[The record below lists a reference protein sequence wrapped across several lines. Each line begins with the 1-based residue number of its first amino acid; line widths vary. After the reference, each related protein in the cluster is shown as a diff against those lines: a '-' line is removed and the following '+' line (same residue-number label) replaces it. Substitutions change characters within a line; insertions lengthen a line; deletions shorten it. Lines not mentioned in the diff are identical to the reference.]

1 MNDMEIGDSAPDF
14 ELEANDGNKIRL
26 ESFTGKNNVVLCF
39 YPKNHLFACP
49 SKKVF
54 EMAKSVIS
62 VYDEILSTNS
72 KLFAISIDTV
82 ESQKKFVD
90 EYDIPY
96 LHLSDTQK
104 STCKKYS
111 GLNIAGLA
119 KRITFIIDKNGIIK
133 NIFQNI
139 DVQAYIRY
147 LKRNDLK
154 RQQCYLSRLLACK
167 PIICHL
173 KPANK
178 NVSKLDE
185 YGSKGTSI

>member
-14 ELEANDGNKIRL
+14 ELEANDGTKIRL
-26 ESFTGKNNVVLCF
+26 ESFTEKNNVVLCF

-72 KLFAISIDTV
+72 KLFAISIDNV

-90 EYDIPY
+90 KYDIPY

-104 STCKKYS
+104 NTCKKYP

-119 KRITFIIDKNGIIK
+119 KRVTFIIDKNGIIK
-133 NIFQNI
+133 NIFRNI
-139 DVQAYIRY
+139 DVQNHGKQIVEF
-147 LKRNDLK
+147 LK
-154 RQQCYLSRLLACK
+154 
-167 PIICHL
+167 
-173 KPANK
+173 
-178 NVSKLDE
+178 KLD
-185 YGSKGTSI
+185 

>member
-1 MNDMEIGDSAPDF
+1 MEVGDSASDF
-14 ELEANDGNKIRL
+14 ELEANDGTKISL
-26 ESFTGKNNVVLCF
+26 KSFTGKNNVVLCF

-62 VYDEILSTNS
+62 VYSEILSTNS

-90 EYDIPY
+90 EYNIPY

-104 STCKKYS
+104 NACKTYP

-119 KRITFIIDKNGIIK
+119 KRSTFIIDKNGIIR

-139 DVQAYIRY
+139 DVKNHGNQIVES
-147 LKRNDLK
+147 LK
-154 RQQCYLSRLLACK
+154 
-167 PIICHL
+167 
-173 KPANK
+173 
-178 NVSKLDE
+178 KL
-185 YGSKGTSI
+185 G